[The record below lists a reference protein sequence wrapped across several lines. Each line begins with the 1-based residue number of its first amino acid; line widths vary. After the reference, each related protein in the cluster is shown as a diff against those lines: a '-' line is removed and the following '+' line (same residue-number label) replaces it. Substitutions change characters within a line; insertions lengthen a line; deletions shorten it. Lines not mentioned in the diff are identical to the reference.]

1 MLIFK
6 LAVSMGDPA
15 GVGPEVT
22 VRSLLQ
28 MDESLRREVVV
39 IGEAAWLQRVAVA
52 VGGAMQPLVFIEKV
66 RSSGFFRITCE
77 SQAGEVSVCNPLA
90 EELPRL
96 VLGRDY
102 AVFGEASFQY
112 VKCGVELVQEG
123 ICRAL
128 ATAPISKHAWHLAG
142 HQYPGHTELL
152 CELAGSSQVGMMFW
166 GERLKVLLATTHLSL
181 SRVPEVLTAE
191 LVEKQVFLLYRFMQK
206 VGLTGT
212 IGLAALNP
220 HAGEHGAFGDE
231 EDRVLIPALARLQ
244 KAGVPVEGP
253 VPADVL
259 FYQALNGRYAAL
271 VALYHDQGLV
281 PFKML
286 HFNDGVNVSIGLPF
300 LRTSADH
307 GTAFDISDKFIADS
321 CSMESAIELALRL
334 SRDC

>member
-1 MLIFK
+1 
-6 LAVSMGDPA
+6 MGDPA

-22 VRSLLQ
+22 VRSLLR
-28 MDESLRREVVV
+28 MDEGLRRELVVV
-39 IGEAAWLQRVAVA
+39 GEAAWLQRVA
-52 VGGAMQPLVFIEKV
+52 EKV
-66 RSSGFFRITCE
+66 RGEFPPLFFVERDLGFSGIASSKGSDGIRDG
-77 SQAGEVSVCNPLA
+77 AVSVCNPLTDI
-90 EELPRL
+90 LPQL
-96 VLGRDY
+96 ALGHDY

-112 VKCGVELVQEG
+112 VKTGVELVQQG

-142 HQYPGHTELL
+142 HNYPGHTELL
-152 CELAGSSQVGMMFW
+152 RELSGSDKVGMMFW

-181 SRVPEVLTAE
+181 ARVPEVLTAE
-191 LVEKQVFLLYRFMQK
+191 LIREQVLLLYDFMQK
-206 VGLTGT
+206 VGLNGI

-220 HAGEHGAFGDE
+220 HASEQGAFGDE
-231 EDRVLIPALARLQ
+231 EERVLKPALNSLLES
-244 KAGVPVEGP
+244 GVPVAGP

-259 FYQALNGRYAAL
+259 FHQALNGQYAAL

-321 CSMESAIELALRL
+321 RSMEAAIELCLLL
-334 SRDC
+334 SNDC